1 MNDIQAQRHRT
12 SADFG
17 INSYSYIYNAD
28 ALGFLQRLHRLGFS
42 RFELMAFPG
51 HLWPGEATS
60 AQTRAIRTYVEDN
73 GLTVGTLNQPNIDIN
88 IAGASPEM
96 RRYSLDVIAGII
108 ELAGEIGCANV
119 IVGPGKANGLLPAP
133 TELLVGR
140 FFDGLDFLLPMAK
153 RAGVAILVENMPF
166 AFLPDAQG
174 LLAAL
179 ERYGDPGIGV
189 VYDIAN
195 GAFIGADVEAEL
207 ELLSPRLKYLHV
219 SDTTRARYDHAA
231 IGLQNSV
238 IDFAALAAPVGRLD
252 LLGPPVIEVISTN
265 PDGDIRETAAKLS
278 ALGW

>member
-1 MNDIQAQRHRT
+1 MTTAA
-12 SADFG
+12 ADFG
-17 INSYSYIYNAD
+17 INSYSYIYDTD
-28 ALGFLQRLHRLGFS
+28 ALGFLQRLHQLGFS

-60 AQTRAIRTYVEDN
+60 AQKQAIRKYVEDN
-73 GLTVGTLNQPNIDIN
+73 GLVVTTLNQPNIDIN

-119 IVGPGKANGLLPAP
+119 IVGPGKANGLLSAP
-133 TELLVGR
+133 LELLAGR
-140 FFDGLDFLLPMAK
+140 FFDGLDFLLPVAK
-153 RAGVAILVENMPF
+153 RAGVNVLVENMPF

-195 GAFIGADVEAEL
+195 GAFIGADVAAEL

-219 SDTTRARYDHAA
+219 SDTTRTRYDHAA
-231 IGLQNSV
+231 IGLTNSV

-252 LLGPPVIEVISTN
+252 LLGPPIIEVISAS
-265 PDGDIRETAAKLS
+265 PDGDIRESAAKLS